1 MKEKLLSIKSKM
13 KTWHYWTIGIILFTI
28 IGFVSVMGM
37 KPDTYQTLY
46 SNLETKDATAIEK
59 ELSSSGIDYVM
70 SSDQKTLQVEKTQVA
85 KARMDLANA
94 GLPGS
99 QSEGFELYDSSSLG
113 LTKDERQVKYKR
125 ALKGQLEKDLVD
137 GIGVIK
143 RATVEL
149 EYDEEENIFLDDE
162 KESKATVI
170 VGLESGKTLSESQIK
185 GIQNLVS
192 AAVKDLKAENVVIVD
207 EEGALISDVDG
218 SSSTATGTGTEGDVT
233 EKTEGRIKNDIM
245 KELSS
250 VFGYDNVR
258 VTVRAKINFDEIVQN
273 IEKYDPT
280 GTLVSSQTSKESSVQ
295 KENGTSE
302 PGTESNG
309 DVPEYQTEDSA
320 SGATS
325 STNKEEVTQNFEVG
339 KTVETVKKNPEL
351 TYLSVSVA
359 VDQSMTKAEIQE
371 LEDHVAVASGL
382 IDQNND
388 GVYENG
394 NVKVTP
400 FVFKQ
405 NQKNT
410 TTTAEKETETGL
422 NKWVM
427 ISIGAGIVLLIILLS
442 VMFVLQKRKE
452 RKEREDLERQL
463 QDERENSA
471 KRIMEQN
478 MMKTEENEPLDDEEA
493 FQMRKHDLTKEAT
506 DAAEENPRRTAEYIN
521 KLINEG

>member
-1 MKEKLLSIKSKM
+1 MKEKLVAIKSKM
-13 KTWHYWTIGIILFTI
+13 KPWHYWAIGIILFAI
-28 IGFVSVMGM
+28 IGYVSVMGM

-46 SNLETKDATAIEK
+46 SNLDAKDATAIEK
-59 ELSSSGIDYVM
+59 ELSNAGIDYVM

-99 QSEGFELYDSSSLG
+99 QSQGFDLYDSTSLG

-149 EYDEEENIFLDDE
+149 DYNEEDNIFLDDE

-170 VGLESGKTLSESQIK
+170 VGLETGKTLSASQIK

-192 AAVKDLKAENVVIVD
+192 AAVKDLDPKNVVIVD

-218 SSSTATGTGTEGDVT
+218 TTENGQTGTEGDIT

-309 DVPEYQTEDSA
+309 DVPEYQTEDS
-320 SGATS
+320 STGTTS

-359 VDQSMTKAEIQE
+359 VDQSMTKAEIKE
-371 LEDHVAVASGL
+371 LEAHVAVASGL

-410 TTTAEKETETGL
+410 ATTTEKATDTGM
-422 NKWVM
+422 NKWIL
-427 ISIGAGIVLLIILLS
+427 ISIGAGIVLLIILLTI
-442 VMFVLQKRKE
+442 MFILQKRKE
-452 RKEREDLERQL
+452 RLEREELERQL
-463 QDERENSA
+463 LAEREA
-471 KRIMEQN
+471 TKRAL
-478 MMKTEENEPLDDEEA
+478 EENLVKREELEKEEDEEA
-493 FQMRKHDLTKEAT
+493 FKIRKHDLTKEAT

>member
-1 MKEKLLSIKSKM
+1 MKEKLTAIKSKM
-13 KTWHYWTIGIILFTI
+13 KTWHYWTIGIILFAI
-28 IGFVSVMGM
+28 IGYLSVIGM

-46 SNLETKDATAIEK
+46 SNLDAKDATAIEK
-59 ELSSSGIDYVM
+59 ELSNAGINYVM
-70 SSDQKTLQVEKTQVA
+70 SADQKTLQVEKTQVA

-99 QSEGFELYDSSSLG
+99 QSQGFELYDSSSLG

-149 EYDEEENIFLDDE
+149 DYDEEDNIFLDNE
-162 KESKATVI
+162 KQSKATVI
-170 VGLESGKTLSESQIK
+170 VELESGKTLSPSQIK

-192 AAVKDLKAENVVIVD
+192 AAVKDLDPKNVVIVD
-207 EEGALISDVDG
+207 QEGALISDVDG
-218 SSSTATGTGTEGDVT
+218 ATTIAGQTGSEENVT

-250 VFGYDNVR
+250 VFGYENVR

-280 GTLVSSQTSKESSVQ
+280 GTLVSTQTSKEESVQ
-295 KENGTSE
+295 KQDGVAE

-309 DVPEYQTEDSA
+309 DVPEYQTEDQSN
-320 SGATS
+320 GATN
-325 STNKEEVTQNFEVG
+325 STKKEEVTQNFEVG

-359 VDQSMTKAEIQE
+359 VDQSMTKAEIKE
-371 LEDHVAVASGL
+371 LEAHVAVASGL

-410 TTTAEKETETGL
+410 PDTTEKAEDTGM
-422 NKWVM
+422 NKWIL
-427 ISIGAGIVLLIILLS
+427 ISIGAGIFLLIVLLTI
-442 VMFVLQKRKE
+442 MFILQKRKE
-452 RKEREDLERQL
+452 RLEREELERQL
-463 QDERENSA
+463 LKEREA
-471 KRIMEQN
+471 TKRAL
-478 MMKTEENEPLDDEEA
+478 EENALKRDQVVPEDEET
-493 FQMRKHDLTKEAT
+493 FKSRTHDLTKEAT
-506 DAAEENPRRTAEYIN
+506 DAAEENPKRTAEYIN